1 MNLKEATAEK
11 HREAESLP
19 FIKSIFEARVDKA
32 QYADYLFQLG
42 LIYYFLEEGLGEKF
56 NLFEGMLNL
65 KRHRFII
72 EDFNELANKD
82 MSYIARES
90 TLEYFNYLSTI
101 GDTKK
106 AMAHVYVRHMGDLF
120 GGQQLA
126 KCVPGSAKMYYF
138 DNIPHLM
145 STIRSKLSDDMAEE
159 ANIAFDHNIKMLKE
173 YT

>member
-19 FIKSIFEARVDKA
+19 FIKSMFEANVDKD

-56 NLFEGMLNL
+56 KLFEGMEGL
-65 KRHRFII
+65 KRHKYII
-72 EDFNELANKD
+72 EDFNEIASKD
-82 MSYIARES
+82 ISYIAKES

-101 GDTKK
+101 GDAKK

-126 KCVPGSAKMYYF
+126 KCVPGSAKMYSF
-138 DNIPHLM
+138 DNIRELM
-145 STIRSKLSDDMAEE
+145 TSIRSKLSDDMADE

-173 YT
+173 YS

>member
-19 FIKSIFEARVDKA
+19 FIKSIFEARVDKD

-56 NLFEGMLNL
+56 NLFEGMRDL
-65 KRHRFII
+65 KRHKHII
-72 EDFNELANKD
+72 EDFNELANKNI
-82 MSYIARES
+82 SYIAREP

-126 KCVPGSAKMYYF
+126 KCVPGSGKMYSF
-138 DNIPHLM
+138 DNIRELM
-145 STIRSKLSDDMAEE
+145 TSIRAKLSDDMANE
-159 ANIAFDHNIKMLKE
+159 ANVAFDYNIKMLKE
-173 YT
+173 YS